1 MQTDFLPL
9 SSATATAQVSAP
21 TILLTATLRWPIAA
35 RLAMAFAAMGCRIDV
50 VCPRQ
55 HPATRTRAIRHVYR
69 YTALRPLRSLQAA
82 IEAAAPDFVIA
93 CDDDAAIDLQR
104 LYARSGAADLPASSL
119 RGLIARSLGSPDACV
134 LATARAPLMS
144 LAAEEGVRIPA
155 TAVVGAPSELD
166 IFLRQHK
173 FPVVMKV
180 DSTWGGQ
187 GVSIVQTHEEARRA
201 FDLLSSRPSMAG
213 AMTRLLLDRDPS
225 VLLNSLKKAPRTV
238 IVQEFIA
245 GTPANRAVA
254 CWQGQVLA
262 GISVEAIRTLHPTG
276 PATVVQ
282 GIENTQMSEAVDRVV
297 RRLGVSG
304 LWGFDFVLQASTGAA
319 YLVEANPRATPVCHL
334 PLGAGQGLAAA
345 LYTRLTG
352 SAPHT
357 APAQLEHATVV
368 MFPGEWH
375 RDPGSPYLRSHY
387 HDVPWDEPALVQ
399 DCIDRPWSERGLI
412 ARAWAQ
418 IRLKASDP
426 PSAPR
431 AFGRQARAA
440 FFTDVIHRLR
450 QQQEAGAPCVR
461 HRTDGAP
468 PSR

>member
-1 MQTDFLPL
+1 MQSDFLPL
-9 SSATATAQVSAP
+9 SSATAPVAAP

-35 RLAMAFAAMGCRIDV
+35 RLAMVFAAMGCRVDV

-55 HPATRTRAIRHVYR
+55 HPATRTRAIRHAYR
-69 YTALRPLRSLQAA
+69 YTVLRPLLSLQAA

-104 LYARSGAADLPASSL
+104 LYARSVGADLPARSL
-119 RGLIARSLGSPDACV
+119 HGLIARSLGSPDACA
-134 LATARAPLMS
+134 LATARARLMT

-155 TAVVGAPSELD
+155 TAVVGGPGELD
-166 IFLRQHK
+166 TFLEQHK

-180 DSTWGGQ
+180 DSSWGGQ
-187 GVSIVQTHEEARRA
+187 GVSIVETREQARRA

-225 VLLNSLKKAPRTV
+225 VLLSSLKKAPRTV

-245 GTPANRAVA
+245 GMPANRAVA

-282 GIENTQMSEAVDRVV
+282 GIENAQMSEAVDRLV

-304 LWGFDFVLQASTGAA
+304 LWGFDFVLQASTEAA

-352 SAPHT
+352 SAPRT
-357 APAQLEHATVV
+357 APERLERTTVV
-368 MFPGEWH
+368 MFPGEWR
-375 RDPGSPYLRSHY
+375 RDPASPYLRSHY
-387 HDVPWDEPALVQ
+387 HDVPWDEPALVR

-412 ARAWAQ
+412 ARVWAQ
-418 IRLKASDP
+418 MRSKASHHASP
-426 PSAPR
+426 PR
-431 AFGRQARAA
+431 GFGRQARAA
-440 FFTDVIHRLR
+440 FLIDVIRRLQ
-450 QQQEAGAPCVR
+450 QQQEAGTSSVR

-468 PSR
+468 PNR